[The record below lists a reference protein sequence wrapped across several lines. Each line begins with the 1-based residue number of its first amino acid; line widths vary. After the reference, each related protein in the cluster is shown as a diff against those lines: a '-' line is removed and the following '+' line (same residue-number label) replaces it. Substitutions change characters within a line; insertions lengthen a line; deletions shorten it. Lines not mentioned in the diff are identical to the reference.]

1 VKGCLYIVATPI
13 GNLEDITLRALR
25 ILKEADFI
33 AVEDTRHSIKLLNYY
48 EISRPMISYWRE
60 KEKVKSKIIIDKL
73 NSGYTVALI
82 TDAGT
87 PGISDPGE
95 VLIRDAIAG
104 GIEIF
109 PIPGPASLVA
119 ALSVS
124 GLSTRSFTFI
134 GFLSPKTLQ
143 RKKDLHSLRVER
155 HTLVFYESPHRL
167 LNFLD
172 DLLEVFGNRRIALC
186 HELTK
191 LHEDTVRDT
200 VSGVIEHLQNS
211 KIAGEYVVIVEGFT
225 ETGLSIEDALSEI
238 GQLIKSGMRRKEA
251 VEEIASATG
260 ISKKILYKESIEGH
274 EKTTGVEKND

>member
-1 VKGCLYIVATPI
+1 MKGCLYIVATPI

-33 AVEDTRHSIKLLNYY
+33 AVEDTRHSVKLLNYY

-60 KEKVKSKIIIDKL
+60 KEKIKSKVIMDKL
-73 NSGYTVALI
+73 HAGYTVALI

-95 VLIRDAIAG
+95 VLIRDAINE

-109 PIPGPASLVA
+109 PIPGPASSIA

-124 GLSTRSFTFI
+124 GLSTRRFTFI

-143 RKKDLHSLRVER
+143 RKKDLHALRVETN
-155 HTLVFYESPHRL
+155 TLVFYESPHRIIS
-167 LNFLD
+167 FFD

-191 LHEDTVRDT
+191 LHEDTQRGT
-200 VSGVIEHLQNS
+200 VKEVIAHLTAS
-211 KIAGEYVVIVEGFT
+211 KIAGEYVVVVEGFK
-225 ETGLSIEDALSEI
+225 ETGLSITDALSEI
-238 GQLIKSGMRRKEA
+238 GLLIESGMRRKEA

-260 ISKKILYKESIEGH
+260 ISKKVLYKESIEGQTNRK
-274 EKTTGVEKND
+274 EVEDD

>member
-1 VKGCLYIVATPI
+1 MKGCLYIVSTPI

-33 AVEDTRHSIKLLNYY
+33 AVEDTRHSVKLLNYY
-48 EISRPMISYWRE
+48 EIARPMISYWRE
-60 KEKVKSKIIIDKL
+60 KEKVKSKVIIDKL
-73 NSGYTVALI
+73 NAGYTVALI

-95 VLIRDAIAG
+95 VLIRDAIDE

-109 PIPGPASLVA
+109 PIPGPTSSIA

-124 GLSTRSFTFI
+124 GLSTRRFTFI

-143 RKKDLHSLRVER
+143 RKKDLQLLRVER
-155 HTLVFYESPHRL
+155 HTLVFYESPHRI

-172 DLLEVFGNRRIALC
+172 DLLEVFGDRKIALC

-191 LHEDTVRDT
+191 LHEDTKRGT
-200 VSGVIEHLQNS
+200 VSDVIDQLQNS
-211 KIAGEYVVIVEGFT
+211 KIAGEYVVIVEGFK

-238 GQLIKSGMRRKEA
+238 GQLIEGGMRRKEA
-251 VEEIASATG
+251 VEQIASATG
-260 ISKKILYKESIEGH
+260 ISKKILYKESIEGQDIS
-274 EKTTGVEKND
+274 KGGAND

>member
-1 VKGCLYIVATPI
+1 MKGCLYIVSTPI

-33 AVEDTRHSIKLLNYY
+33 AVEDTRHSVKLLNYY

-60 KEKVKSKIIIDKL
+60 KEKIKSKVIIDKL

-95 VLIRDAIAG
+95 VLIRDAINE

-109 PIPGPASLVA
+109 PIPGPSSLVA

-124 GLSTRSFTFI
+124 GLSTRRFTFI
-134 GFLSPKTLQ
+134 GFLSPKTIQ
-143 RKKDLHSLRVER
+143 RKKELQALRVER
-155 HTLVFYESPHRL
+155 HTLVFYESPHRI

-172 DLLEVFGNRRIALC
+172 DLSEVFGDRRIALC

-191 LHEDTVRDT
+191 LHEDTERGT
-200 VSGVIEHLQNS
+200 VSEVIDHLQNA
-211 KIAGEYVVIVEGFT
+211 KIAGEYVVVVDGFE
-225 ETGLSIEDALSEI
+225 ETGLSIGDALNEI
-238 GQLIKSGMRRKEA
+238 GQLIESGMRRKEA

-260 ISKKILYKESIEGH
+260 ISKKVLYKESIEVNRM
-274 EKTTGVEKND
+274 GVEDD